1 MENELFQISH
11 EIKNSLSVVKG
22 YMCLF
27 DGSIEKYDKYMPS
40 LSKAL
45 NHSIELL
52 NDFNDIG
59 KLNVKLDILD
69 INYLLEEVVDLYS
82 PVINSKKINFICDI
96 NERKYISRYL
106 KLNENLNDLSLTTL
120 FRMILCQ
127 KKILK
132 AIVS

>member
-1 MENELFQISH
+1 MENELFQVSH

-96 NERKYISRYL
+96 NDEIYIEGDYQRL
-106 KLNENLNDLSLTTL
+106 KQVFVNILENALDAVKDIDNP
-120 FRMILCQ
+120 I
-127 KKILK
+127 IG
-132 AIVS
+132 